1 MNIRVTLIED
11 DETIREGL
19 AYLINQTP
27 DCRVVSDYP
36 SVELALKSLNDD
48 WPDVLLL
55 DITLPG
61 KSGLEALPEL
71 KKAVP
76 HMHILMLTVHE
87 SEEHIFKALNL
98 GAAGYLTKNAP
109 QEKIIDAIHEVMQGG
124 GPMSA
129 SIARMVI
136 NSFKRSEQSPLSA
149 RETEILEQ
157 LSTGKSRKRIA
168 DELFIDQET
177 VKTHLKNIYFKL
189 EVHSKADAIEVA
201 RKKRLI

>member
-1 MNIRVTLIED
+1 MNIRVSLIED

-19 AYLINQTP
+19 AFLINQTP
-27 DCRVVSDYP
+27 DCRVVSHYP
-36 SVELALKSLNDD
+36 SIEQALKTLNED

-61 KSGLEALPEL
+61 KSGLDALPEL
-71 KKAVP
+71 KKLVP
-76 HMHILMLTVHE
+76 QMHILMLTVHE

-98 GAAGYLTKNAP
+98 GAAGYLTKNSP
-109 QEKIIDAIHEVMQGG
+109 QEKIVDAIHEVMQGG

-157 LSTGKSRKRIA
+157 LAAGKSRKRIA

-189 EVHSKADAIEVA
+189 DVHSKADAIEVA